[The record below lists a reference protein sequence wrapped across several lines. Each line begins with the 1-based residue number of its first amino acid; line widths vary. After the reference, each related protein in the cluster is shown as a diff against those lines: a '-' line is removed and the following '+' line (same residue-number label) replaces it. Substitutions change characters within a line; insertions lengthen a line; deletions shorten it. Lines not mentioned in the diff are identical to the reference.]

1 MYFRLRTKMDRF
13 YVVEGESVR
22 CVCRL
27 RDGQLERVDS
37 PAYELLDIRF
47 YSMRG
52 IHELTFY
59 KTGSIKD
66 QTAQEVWR
74 PEQIQELE
82 NFLH

>member
-13 YVVEGESVR
+13 YVVEGESVH

-47 YSMRG
+47 FSTRG
-52 IHELTFY
+52 IHELTFF
-59 KTGSIKD
+59 KPNGKD

-74 PEQIQELE
+74 PQQIQELE